1 VIANTDS
8 LERTDIGTPTRS
20 GGTYR
25 QQLRELAFDT
35 HGVITTRQA
44 TEAGV
49 PAVEIRKLAARG
61 ALAPLGHGVYRMLE
75 APTTPLDE
83 YAEAVALAGPGAV
96 LADEAVLAALDLAQ
110 VNLRRIRVAT
120 SRRVRA
126 AVPNTVEIIR
136 RDIDDHD
143 RGDVDG
149 IPAMTVQAA
158 ILACRGRIM
167 TERLVDAT
175 RTAARRE
182 LISAGD
188 EARVISELAKP

>member
-1 VIANTDS
+1 MPATINHPK
-8 LERTDIGTPTRS
+8 RTDFGTPART

-35 HGVITTRQA
+35 HGVITTRGA
-44 TEAGV
+44 AELGV

-75 APTTPLDE
+75 APRTQLDE

-126 AVPNTVEIIR
+126 AVPDTVEIIL
-136 RDIDDHD
+136 RDVAGHE

-149 IPAMTVQAA
+149 IPAMTLPAA

-167 TERLVDAT
+167 TERLIDAT
-175 RTAARRE
+175 HTAARRE

-188 EARVISELAKP
+188 EARIIAELVSV